1 MIPVSDPRYK
11 TLEIIGIVATL
22 VIIVTVTVIIVKKNK
37 KPGQS

>member
-11 TLEIIGIVATL
+11 TLAIIGIVAAL